1 MSQILDALRE
11 LDRKKSSLRGRETN
25 ISGKFRI
32 SDTPRRKKR
41 THLYLVA
48 VLLTPVAAAAI
59 TYAIIAKPAFLT
71 RSSIPVIVS
80 PTAPFQKDAPTP
92 RSREPANR
100 SGDEI
105 REIPPKSPNHPEIK
119 TTAATS
125 GERKES
131 PKVSPKKANGSPR
144 LDKKTGEKASAGF
157 ASALPPLKISAILW
171 YEDPSKR
178 RAVINGIF
186 NIEGSITEGIKVLEI
201 NPTSVRFSHQGR
213 VFEISALE

>member
-1 MSQILDALRE
+1 MSQILDALKE

-32 SDTPRRKKR
+32 SDPPRRKKR

-48 VLLTPVAAAAI
+48 ALLTPVASAAI
-59 TYAIIAKPAFLT
+59 TYAILAKPAFLT

-80 PTAPFQKDAPTP
+80 PTAPIQKDAPTP
-92 RSREPANR
+92 LSREPANGSR
-100 SGDEI
+100 EEI
-105 REIPPKSPNHPEIK
+105 REILPKSQDRPEIK
-119 TTAATS
+119 TSATTP

-157 ASALPPLKISAILW
+157 ASALPTFKISAILW
-171 YEDPSKR
+171 DEDPSKR

-186 NIEGSITEGIKVLEI
+186 NMEGSIIEGIRVLEI

-213 VFEISALE
+213 VFEISALK